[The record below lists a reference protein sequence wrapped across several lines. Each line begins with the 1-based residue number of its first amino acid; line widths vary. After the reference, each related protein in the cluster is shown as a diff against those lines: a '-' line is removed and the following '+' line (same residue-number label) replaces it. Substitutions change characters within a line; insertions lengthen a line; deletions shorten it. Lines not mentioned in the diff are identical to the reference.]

1 MKNKK
6 VIMIAIF
13 LVAFMA
19 FTGCTKRDKT
29 NITTDHDISI
39 VKLNVMSDV
48 QPHLEFEIK
57 PNVIFY
63 VLIDEYLEN
72 NDVNNPNASEF
83 KRVYICYDGVE
94 NAITPHSITVFLE
107 KVSSVIECRNALFL
121 NYPSNL
127 KLLPNTIVS
136 EKVLKIWESQGYD
149 GLGSYSDESPNG
161 LSYPK
166 IK

>member
-1 MKNKK
+1 MRNKK
-6 VIMIAIF
+6 VIMISIF
-13 LVAFMA
+13 IVAFMT
-19 FTGCTKRDKT
+19 FVGCNKIEKT
-29 NITTDHDISI
+29 SVTTDKDIRF
-39 VKLNVMSDV
+39 VKLKTISEV
-48 QPHLEFEIK
+48 QSHLEFEIK

-63 VLIDEYLEN
+63 LLIDEYLEN

-107 KVSSVIECRNALFL
+107 KVSSVIECRNTLFL

-136 EKVLKIWESQGYD
+136 DKMLKTWESQGYN
-149 GLGSYSDESPNG
+149 GLGSYSDESPKG
-161 LSYPK
+161 LTYSK

>member
-1 MKNKK
+1 MRNKK

-13 LVAFMA
+13 LVAFMTFA
-19 FTGCTKRDKT
+19 GCNKRDKT
-29 NITTDHDISI
+29 SITTDQDIRI
-39 VKLNVMSDV
+39 DKLNATSEV
-48 QPHLEFEIK
+48 QPGLEFEIK

-83 KRVYICYDGVE
+83 KRLYICYDGVE
-94 NAITPHSITVFLE
+94 NVITPHSITVFLE
-107 KVSSVIECRNALFL
+107 KVSSVIECRNTLFL

-136 EKVLKIWESQGYD
+136 DKVIKVWKSQGYD
-149 GLGSYSDESPNG
+149 GLGSYSEESPKG
-161 LSYPK
+161 LNYSK